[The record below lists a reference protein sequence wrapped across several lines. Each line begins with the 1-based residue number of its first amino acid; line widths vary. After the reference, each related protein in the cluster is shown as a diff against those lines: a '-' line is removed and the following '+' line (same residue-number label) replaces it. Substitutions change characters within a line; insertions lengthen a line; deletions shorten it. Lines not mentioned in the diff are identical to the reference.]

1 MKKIM
6 SLLFLL
12 VFLAVIPAA
21 NAEAAG
27 NRLGFEVLK
36 ALGDGAENQV
46 ISPVSLAYALAM
58 AAQGAGSETEKALLE
73 ALEVDSA
80 AEVAE
85 LTDALQEAGLKLANA
100 AFSASDLEPDEAYV
114 QALQEQFGAEWFARG
129 EDLEERINAW
139 VAERTDGLIEKLYDG
154 PIDPETALI
163 LLNAIAMDADW
174 ASPFRKSDTA
184 DGVFHAPDGEVTVP
198 FMNQT
203 IWARYGERDGVQL
216 LRLEYADSNLVLLLA
231 LPEEGGVPQVLDGL
245 AQEGLAYFQ
254 LSDETIDVDLSM
266 PKLDISVGES
276 LAQPLQELG
285 LACAFDERADFSG
298 ISKDVELCIGDVLQK
313 ARLVFDEEGTRA
325 AAATSVEITP
335 MMAPID
341 HATVRMTLDRP
352 FVAVIAD
359 EQTGAVSFASI
370 VANPVGN

>member
-6 SLLFLL
+6 SLLLLL

-36 ALGDGAENQV
+36 ALGDGTENQV

-114 QALQEQFGAEWFARG
+114 QALQEQFGAEWFAQG

-139 VAERTDGLIEKLYDG
+139 VAEKTDGLIEKLYDE

-174 ASPFRKSDTA
+174 ASPFRKTDTE

-341 HATVRMTLDRP
+341 HATVRMALDRP

>member
-6 SLLFLL
+6 SLLLLL

-36 ALGDGAENQV
+36 ALGDGTENQV

-80 AEVAE
+80 AEAAE

-114 QALQEQFGAEWFARG
+114 QALQEQFGAEWFAQG

-139 VAERTDGLIEKLYDG
+139 VAEKTDGLIEKLYDG

-174 ASPFRKSDTA
+174 ASPFRKSDTE

>member
-6 SLLFLL
+6 SLLLLL

-36 ALGDGAENQV
+36 ALGDGTENQV

-80 AEVAE
+80 AEAAE

-114 QALQEQFGAEWFARG
+114 QALQEQFGAEWFAQG

-139 VAERTDGLIEKLYDG
+139 VAEKTDGLIEKLYDE
-154 PIDPETALI
+154 PIDLETALI

>member
-12 VFLAVIPAA
+12 VFLAAIPAA

-36 ALGDGAENQV
+36 ALGDGTENQV

-114 QALQEQFGAEWFARG
+114 QALQEQFGAEWFAQG

-139 VAERTDGLIEKLYDG
+139 VAEKTDGLIEKLYDG

-276 LAQPLQELG
+276 LAQPLQDLG

-341 HATVRMTLDRP
+341 HATVRMALDRP

>member
-1 MKKIM
+1 M
-6 SLLFLL
+6 SLLLLL

-36 ALGDGAENQV
+36 ALGDGTENQV

-80 AEVAE
+80 AEAAE

-114 QALQEQFGAEWFARG
+114 QALQEQFGAEWFAQG

-139 VAERTDGLIEKLYDG
+139 VAEKTDGLIEKLYDE
-154 PIDPETALI
+154 PIDLETALI